1 MEKVL
6 WCGSKNQPPVS
17 EAHTP
22 WRRICNTCDPM
33 APPLLRAP
41 SSRDPH
47 GGGPRPMP
55 RVAPEGPGARPR
67 AHAMASPSGGE
78 RSVGLGCEQGAGP
91 ARAVSGAR
99 PRRGGGDASE
109 AGSGPPPP
117 AQICSQGPGRQAG
130 AGQGPG
136 TRRRHPEVGVGWMLW
151 GCRRRLPRF
160 RPGESPGITVWCE
173 K

>member
-33 APPLLRAP
+33 APPLQRAP
-41 SSRDPH
+41 PSRDPH

-55 RVAPEGPGARPR
+55 RLAPEGPGARPG

-78 RSVGLGCEQGAGP
+78 GSVGRRCWQGAGP
-91 ARAVSGAR
+91 AGAVSDAR
-99 PRRGGGDASE
+99 PERRGGAASG
-109 AGSGPPPP
+109 AGSGSPPP
-117 AQICSQGPGRQAG
+117 AQNCSKEPSLRAS
-130 AGQGPG
+130 ARHGPG
-136 TRRRHPEVGVGWMLW
+136 TRRRHPEVGVGKVLRR
-151 GCRRRLPRF
+151 CRRRLPGSDLGRA
-160 RPGESPGITVWCE
+160 PGP
-173 K
+173 